1 MLAAHEQV
9 AYRNIE
15 VTPTLA
21 AIGALVERGHVTIM
35 NAATFDELQHAFL
48 DNLVILIR
56 GRGPSIRSSASI
68 LRRAAQSA
76 VSSERLIEESI
87 SSCLVHA
94 SKTRGRSAVRRA

>member
-1 MLAAHEQV
+1 MLAAHEEV

-21 AIGALVERGHVTIM
+21 AIGALVECGDVTIM

-56 GRGPSIRSSASI
+56 GPSIRSSASI

-76 VSSERLIEESI
+76 SVARQPART
-87 SSCLVHA
+87 C
-94 SKTRGRSAVRRA
+94 